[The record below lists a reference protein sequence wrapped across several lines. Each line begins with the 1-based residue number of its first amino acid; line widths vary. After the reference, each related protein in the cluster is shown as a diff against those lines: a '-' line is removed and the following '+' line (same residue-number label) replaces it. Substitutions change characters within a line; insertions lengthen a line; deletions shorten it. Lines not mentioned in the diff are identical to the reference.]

1 MHRIYTDKEKEYL
14 SNTKLSSKDVSLL
27 TGISQS
33 TIKAYRQRNN
43 IYIEQYKISNDNA
56 TIQQFI
62 KDYQLLKS
70 ESRMAK
76 KYNVNHHTIADY
88 VKRHNL
94 EYLECKKH
102 ILTNQEIQYIL
113 DAHDSKSSKMIA
125 EELHIHISTIT
136 ALWHRYGLKKT
147 ERRKYPI
154 DQTLFE
160 NIDSDY
166 KAYLLGFIA
175 SDGCLYVPNNA
186 QKQKIL
192 SITIHKQ
199 DKEILELFQKAF
211 KTTKPISKQKDYVN
225 FNISSTKVINDIAKL
240 GITPQRKT
248 YGNIIPKINPKY
260 FFAFIRGMIDG
271 DGSILNNSITIS
283 GYENNMQQIQQFLLT
298 HNIFTSFVI
307 DKRKHPSN
315 ETNKMFGQL
324 VTPNRT
330 SMYCLLKE
338 IYKNKNEYFLSRKY
352 LKAQTFMD
360 SIENSQNIRDKQIVI
375 YYKYAVQKVS

>member
-14 SNTKLSSKDVSLL
+14 SNTKLSSKDVSLI

-33 TIKAYRQRNN
+33 TIRAYRQRNN
-43 IYIEQYKISNDNA
+43 IYTGRYKIPNDNA

-76 KYNVNHHTIADY
+76 KYNVDHHTIADY
-88 VKRHNL
+88 VKRHHL

-125 EELHIHISTIT
+125 EELHINMGTII

-175 SDGCLYVPNNA
+175 SDGCLYTPNNE

-211 KTTKPISKQKDYVN
+211 KTTKPIGKQKDYVN

-271 DGSILNNSITIS
+271 DGAILNNSITIS

-307 DKRKHPSN
+307 DKRKYTSN

-352 LKAQTFMD
+352 LKAQTFID